1 MATRA
6 NKKWKKV
13 LGEYEAP
20 ALDVAVDEE
29 LLDFIERKKTATPD
43 AWH

>member
-6 NKKWKKV
+6 NKKWKRV
-13 LGEYEAP
+13 LDAYEAP

-29 LLDFIERKKTATPD
+29 LQAFMDKRKSEMAD